1 MTNRDFY
8 NAIAEG
14 QVTDEIKTF
23 AAEKIAKLNADA
35 EKRKAKVS
43 EENTA
48 FYAELGEKIIN
59 SVEVGKAYSAKEIA
73 SLIEEKAGKVVY
85 ALRGL
90 ADTGRIE
97 KFKEKKSDSY
107 SYRYNG

>member
-14 QVTDEIKTF
+14 QVTDEIKAF
-23 AAEKIAKLNADA
+23 AAEKIATLNADA

-59 SVEVGKAYSAKEIA
+59 SVEVGKLLSTERTVICSGTMYKCSFT
-73 SLIEEKAGKVVY
+73 S
-85 ALRGL
+85 
-90 ADTGRIE
+90 
-97 KFKEKKSDSY
+97 
-107 SYRYNG
+107 SYRGESFAINSIDLT